1 MERSEM
7 GRRRGEDSIA
17 SRKRRMPCVAKIKR
31 DDPFRPENEREIEAM
46 CRRIAAADEFMA
58 LAGWREDAGFRVFHF
73 PTWAKA
79 RAMQH
84 WIDRS
89 GIAGRPMPKLGETG
103 EERAERR
110 REALA
115 WGLGSGAAGAV
126 VQAYRQA
133 RQRGES
139 ELTAFNAAADAALA
153 LGRLLDR
160 VNDTARVLID
170 WAKKPFKAS

>member
-1 MERSEM
+1 M

-17 SRKRRMPCVAKIKR
+17 SRKRRIAYVAKIRR
-31 DDPFRPENEREIEAM
+31 DDPFRPEDEREIEAM
-46 CRRIAAADEFMA
+46 CRRIAAAGEFMV

-89 GIAGRPMPKLGETG
+89 GIAGRPMPKLGATA
-103 EERAERR
+103 EERAELQ

-115 WGLGSGAAGAV
+115 WGLNTGAARGI

-139 ELTAFNAAADAALA
+139 ELTAFNAATDAALA
-153 LGRLLDR
+153 LGRPLEQ
-160 VNDTARVLID
+160 VNDTPAC
-170 WAKKPFKAS
+170 